1 MVAFIDDHRET
12 YGVEPICR
20 VLPIAPS
27 TYHEQKAR
35 QADPSHLPKRAVRDA
50 ALREEIERVWKENR
64 SVYGARKV
72 WVQMNREGF
81 SVARCTVA
89 CLMREMGLRDV
100 VRGKAYKTT
109 TVVDEAAQRPAERR
123 CVRRTGETTSS
134 VFRTKNISHSHD
146 K

>member
-1 MVAFIDDHRET
+1 MARQNKFSQVMVAFIDDHRET

-35 QADPSHLPKRAVRDA
+35 QAVPNRFPDRVVRDA

-72 WVQMNREGF
+72 WVQR
-81 SVARCTVA
+81 S
-89 CLMREMGLRDV
+89 
-100 VRGKAYKTT
+100 K
-109 TVVDEAAQRPAERR
+109 
-123 CVRRTGETTSS
+123 
-134 VFRTKNISHSHD
+134 
-146 K
+146 